1 MKTVIKDSGFT
12 RLVQLGFKRLSKIE
26 QTPFLYVEEPDITA
40 PPDFITAR
48 LKEGGTA
55 RLPYVA
61 FKGTKRHVHK
71 TSIDDNPHGNVILY
85 YDENGDLE
93 KAYHISNLGWQS
105 LAVRLYF
112 LGDFSDIFVPIY
124 PTNGEDTAPLKI
136 WEIHYPPDIKTDD
149 KYLSIEPTSEQAKE

>member
-1 MKTVIKDSGFT
+1 M
-12 RLVQLGFKRLSKIE
+12 
-26 QTPFLYVEEPDITA
+26 
-40 PPDFITAR
+40 
-48 LKEGGTA
+48 
-55 RLPYVA
+55 A
-61 FKGTKRHVHK
+61 FKGTKRHIYK

-85 YDENGDLE
+85 YDEKDDLE
-93 KAYHISNLGWQS
+93 KAFHISNLGWQS

-149 KYLSIEPTSEQAKE
+149 KYLAIEPTNEQAKE